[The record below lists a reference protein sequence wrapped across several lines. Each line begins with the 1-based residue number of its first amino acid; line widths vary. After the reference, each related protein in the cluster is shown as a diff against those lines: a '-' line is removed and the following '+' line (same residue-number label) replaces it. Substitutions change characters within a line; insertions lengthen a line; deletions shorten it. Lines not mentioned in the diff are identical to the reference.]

1 MGNKFRKLFLCL
13 WVVFCI
19 IFSACGETTN
29 VDAELYQPTSLTVSL
44 YDSEESIYGFT
55 WSTKEKPIEP
65 VLQVQEGSSFSA
77 KRCKEYEV
85 TVAQAT
91 TYDDIEGTVEF
102 YVIKAEVELDALKTY
117 SYRAYDKGA
126 KVGTEVT
133 TIETKD
139 LQSYAFSF
147 AHVSDSQAIDKTT
160 QTELGEYF
168 GLTLSQIVG
177 KNDFIVHTGD
187 VVQTAQYET
196 NWAAML
202 DKNFGYLSKIPMMTL
217 SGNHE
222 TTYNSTTN
230 NETFKH
236 FNNKIPEQT
245 QTSMGYYYSYTYGNA
260 KFIMLNTN
268 VGRAGLETE
277 QYNWLLSEL
286 QNNTAT
292 WTIVAMHCPMY
303 SVGKWGADPTKNASS
318 LDLRA
323 QLQGLFDEYGVDIVL
338 QGHDHLISRTFPI
351 DADGVA
357 QSETLVEEN
366 GVQYTMNPDGVIYVM
381 NGPAGNQTREPY
393 EVDSTL
399 YAYAEASN
407 ASSWAEFFIDGYTMQ
422 VVVKSFDGTKTHTY
436 QTWGIKKDQA
446 VA

>member
-1 MGNKFRKLFLCL
+1 
-13 WVVFCI
+13 
-19 IFSACGETTN
+19 
-29 VDAELYQPTSLTVSL
+29 
-44 YDSEESIYGFT
+44 
-55 WSTKEKPIEP
+55 
-65 VLQVQEGSSFSA
+65 
-77 KRCKEYEV
+77 
-85 TVAQAT
+85 
-91 TYDDIEGTVEF
+91 
-102 YVIKAEVELDALKTY
+102 
-117 SYRAYDKGA
+117 
-126 KVGTEVT
+126 
-133 TIETKD
+133 

-147 AHVSDSQAIDKTT
+147 AHVSDSQTIDKTT

-202 DKNFGYLSKIPMMTL
+202 DTNFGYLSKIPMMTL

-303 SVGKWGADPTKNASS
+303 SVGKWGADSTKNASS
-318 LDLRA
+318 LYLRA